1 MAEVYGE
8 KPKKFTREWWPYFW
22 MYYRWHT
29 IIAVVAIIGAI
40 MGIYQKMTEIK
51 YDLDI
56 VYRSQSLYIGEN
68 GEAELIDALL
78 PFMTDAND
86 DGEVHLYL
94 NQINLSSDPAQ
105 EFTNVDI
112 RMKHDV
118 EFTNPTFFL
127 YIYDS
132 KEIDMIE
139 VSYSLAEMFM
149 PAELWAENLPEDI
162 NVRLGNDNVAYGVS
176 LKDSKIMAECGI
188 DSDDLYVFVRSDAIG
203 KDNNEIA
210 KTNAMKLAN
219 ELIK

>member
-29 IIAVVAIIGAI
+29 IIVVVAIIGIAI
-40 MGIYQKMTEIK
+40 GVYQKATEVK

-68 GEAELIDALL
+68 GEKELIDTLV
-78 PFMTDAND
+78 PFMEDAND
-86 DGEVHLYL
+86 DGEVHLFF
-94 NQINLSSDPAQ
+94 NQINLSSDPQQ
-105 EFTNVDI
+105 EFANVDI

-118 EFTNPTFFL
+118 EFVNPTYFL

-132 KEIDMIE
+132 AEIDMVE
-139 VSYSLAEMFM
+139 VSYRLGDMFM
-149 PAELWAENLPEDI
+149 PADMWADSIEGKDVRSSEDGT
-162 NVRLGNDNVAYGVS
+162 VYGVS
-176 LKDSKIMAECGI
+176 LKDSKIMADCGI
-188 DSDDLYVFVRSDAIG
+188 DGDNMYVFVRSDAIG
-203 KDNNEIA
+203 KENNHIA
-210 KTNAMKLAN
+210 KENAMKLAN